1 MIDCQLIPCDAR
13 SYPIILSQVRLVA
26 SEIGAIISLRDEG
39 SYSQPPDILFLV
51 NGTPESHLTREQ
63 VTHFSKFTA
72 VIMLSHEPL
81 SIPQRRKFTFPI
93 HSVLTAGC
101 PQEIFA
107 RALIRA
113 MNRKNQEF
121 STDNRAAHRSLND
134 SLQAI
139 ENLQRSCDI
148 SN

>member
-51 NGTPESHLTREQ
+51 HGTSESHLTREQ

-93 HSVLTAGC
+93 HSVLHKPA
-101 PQEIFA
+101 PLDPEEPAWHQ
-107 RALIRA
+107 
-113 MNRKNQEF
+113 
-121 STDNRAAHRSLND
+121 
-134 SLQAI
+134 
-139 ENLQRSCDI
+139 
-148 SN
+148 